1 MYTIFVITLFGNIGG
16 SENETYTFLAGD
28 FDNHSKYVY

>member
-1 MYTIFVITLFGNIGG
+1 MYTIFVITLLEIFGG
-16 SENETYTFLAGD
+16 SENETYTFLVGD